1 MEIIFF
7 ESFKALSVGRE
18 QKRNTIPNCNNIADY
33 GQIISNRES
42 NSY

>member
-7 ESFKALSVGRE
+7 ESFKALGGGSE
-18 QKRNTIPNCNNIADY
+18 KNTIPNCNNIADY

-42 NSY
+42 NAY